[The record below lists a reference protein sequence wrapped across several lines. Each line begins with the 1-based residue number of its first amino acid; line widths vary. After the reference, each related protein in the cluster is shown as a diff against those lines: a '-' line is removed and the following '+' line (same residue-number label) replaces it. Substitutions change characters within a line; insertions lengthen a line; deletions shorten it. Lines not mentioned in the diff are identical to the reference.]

1 MERLINEGTSL
12 KVLYL
17 EDSIFDFEII
27 SNQLI
32 NAGFNL
38 TIVHVDK
45 EIDYTTQLIEN
56 QYDIILSDFNLPGF
70 DAFGA
75 LLIQQQNCPDI
86 PFICVSGFIGEE
98 LAVELLK
105 KGAADYV
112 LKDRLGRLAY
122 SVQAALESAK
132 KSIDY
137 KIAEAELKKKA
148 YELQLYYEL
157 TVGRE
162 LKMVELKKE
171 INELLKN
178 SGKDLKYFL

>member
-1 MERLINEGTSL
+1 MNNQINEPTDL

-17 EDSIFDFEII
+17 EDSLSDFEII

-32 NAGFNL
+32 TAGFNL
-38 TIVHVDK
+38 TIVHVDN
-45 EIDYTTQLIEN
+45 ENDYTTQLIDN

-75 LLIQQQNCPDI
+75 LQIQQQNCPNI

-105 KGAADYV
+105 KGASDYV
-112 LKDRLGRLAY
+112 LKDRLGRLAFA
-122 SVQAALESAK
+122 VQGALESAK
-132 KSIDY
+132 KSKEY
-137 KIAEAELKKKA
+137 KIAEADLQKKA
-148 YELQLYYEL
+148 YELQMYYEL

-171 INELLKN
+171 INDLLKK
-178 SGKDLKYFL
+178 SGQDLKYFL